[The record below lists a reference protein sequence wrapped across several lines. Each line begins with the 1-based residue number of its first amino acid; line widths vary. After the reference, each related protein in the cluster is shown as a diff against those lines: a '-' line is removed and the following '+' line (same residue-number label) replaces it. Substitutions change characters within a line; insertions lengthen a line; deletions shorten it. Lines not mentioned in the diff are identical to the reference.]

1 MEVSPSEPGDL
12 TGLAT
17 EAETPEGDLT

>member
-12 TGLAT
+12 TGLAP